1 MIEIREKYLKIL
13 TVVIAVI
20 LTYIIISLTYTYSY
34 RYEIKKFEYYSFYAV
49 AFYILIITSAWFLM
63 GNIVG
68 SVIAGLSTI
77 VTVFVAAVFQKWEF
91 LSNGFAFAAVSLSLY
106 GFWNKQNNEVSD
118 IKIKSSD
125 ISESSNTLFKELQK
139 ENLLGESLDRKLLR
153 ISKLRV
159 ISKDIGISLTKEE
172 LIKKVIKNMIQ
183 IIQKPGVYQLYLLTE
198 DMRTMELRGLNAYR
212 VKSDDFTYFEKDD
225 LNQWI
230 FRNRQPVHIS
240 DLNKDFRFG
249 RKYSSPAKSIIASPL
264 ISDNKI
270 MGILKINNEEPE
282 VYSIDDLR
290 ILSIIANLSALAF
303 SNSQLYETTRLL
315 AIKDGLT
322 GLFTAGYFRQKMA
335 EYVKQGTE
343 KPLSLIMMDI
353 DDFKKLNDKYGH
365 VVGDIVLR
373 KTAGEIQAIIGQ
385 KGIVARYGGE
395 EFACIL
401 PDVSSGTAFEFA
413 EKICKSIASS
423 EEVIRE
429 DRIRVTVS
437 AGVASMVPG
446 FKKAGDLIEAADNSL
461 YAAKGQGKNRAVLW
475 QKG

>member
-1 MIEIREKYLKIL
+1 MIEVKEKHLKIL

-34 RYEIKKFEYYSFYAV
+34 RYEIKKFEYYTFYAV
-49 AFYILIITSAWFLM
+49 AFYTLIIISSWFLM
-63 GNIVG
+63 GNIIG
-68 SVIAGLSTI
+68 STIAGLSVAI
-77 VTVFVAAVFQKWEF
+77 AVFVAAVFQRWEF
-91 LSNGFAFAAVSLSLY
+91 LSNCFAFIAVCLSLY
-106 GFWNKQNNEVSD
+106 GFCNRQNHEISD
-118 IKIKSSD
+118 IKIKTGD
-125 ISESSNTLFKELQK
+125 ISETANTLAKDFQK
-139 ENLLGESLDRKLLR
+139 ENLWGESLDRKLLR

-159 ISKDIGISLTKEE
+159 VSKDIGVSLTKGEF
-172 LIKKVIKNMIQ
+172 IKKVIKNTIQ

-198 DMRTMELRGLNAYR
+198 DMRTMELMGLNAYN

-249 RKYSSPAKSIIASPL
+249 RKYGSLAKSIIASPL

-270 MGILKINNEEPE
+270 MGILKINNEVPE
-282 VYSIDDLR
+282 VYSVDDLR

-322 GLFTAGYFRQKMA
+322 GLFTAGYFRQKIA
-335 EYVKQGTE
+335 EYVKQDAG

-353 DDFKKLNDKYGH
+353 DDFKQFNDKYGH

-385 KGIVARYGGE
+385 KGIAARYGGE

-401 PDVSSGTAFEFA
+401 PGISDRTAFDFA
-413 EKICKSIASS
+413 GKICASISSS
-423 EEVIRE
+423 EETIRE
-429 DRIRVTVS
+429 NKIRVTIS
-437 AGVASMVPG
+437 AGVASMVPV
-446 FKKAGDLIEAADNSL
+446 FQSAEDLIEAADNSL
-461 YAAKGQGKNRAVLW
+461 YDAKRQGKNRAVLW
-475 QKG
+475 EKN